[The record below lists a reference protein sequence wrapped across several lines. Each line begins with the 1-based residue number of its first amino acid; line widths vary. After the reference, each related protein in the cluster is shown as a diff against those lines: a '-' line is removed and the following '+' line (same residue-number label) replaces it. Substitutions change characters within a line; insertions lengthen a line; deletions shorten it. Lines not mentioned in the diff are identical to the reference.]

1 MAKEQCLFCDI
12 PQERVIAENSIAYAI
27 RDGFLVTE
35 GHTLI
40 IPKNHVD
47 EYFGLSIE
55 ELLGCDNLLKSVRRD
70 LLLVD
75 DSIKGF
81 NIGMNSGAVAGQTV
95 FHCHIHLNPRREG
108 DVENPREGVRHL
120 IPDKGYARVCLKSL
134 TLTDTI
140 RGRKVFS

>member
-1 MAKEQCLFCDI
+1 LAKAPCLFCDI
-12 PQERVIAENSIAYAI
+12 SQERVISENSIAYAI
-27 RDGFLVTE
+27 RDGFPVTE

-40 IPKNHVD
+40 IPKDHVD

-81 NIGMNSGAVAGQTV
+81 NIGMNSGTVAGQTV
-95 FHCHIHLNPRREG
+95 FHCHIHLIPRREG
-108 DVENPREGVRHL
+108 DVENPRGGVRHL
-120 IPDKGYARVCLKSL
+120 IPGKGYY
-134 TLTDTI
+134 
-140 RGRKVFS
+140 

>member
-1 MAKEQCLFCDI
+1 MVKAPCLFCDI
-12 PQERVIAENSIAYAI
+12 SQERVISENSIAYAI
-27 RDGFLVTE
+27 RDGFPVTE

-81 NIGMNSGAVAGQTV
+81 NIGMNSGTVAGQVV
-95 FHCHIHLNPRREG
+95 FHCHIHLIPRREG
-108 DVENPREGVRHL
+108 DVENPRGGVRHL
-120 IPDKGYARVCLKSL
+120 IPGKGHY
-134 TLTDTI
+134 
-140 RGRKVFS
+140 

>member
-1 MAKEQCLFCDI
+1 LVKAPCLFCDI
-12 PQERVIAENSIAYAI
+12 SQERVISENSIAYAI
-27 RDGFLVTE
+27 RDGFPVTE

-81 NIGMNSGAVAGQTV
+81 NIGMNSGTVAGQVV
-95 FHCHIHLNPRREG
+95 FHCHIHLIPRREG
-108 DVENPREGVRHL
+108 DVENPRGGVRHL
-120 IPDKGYARVCLKSL
+120 IPGKGHY
-134 TLTDTI
+134 
-140 RGRKVFS
+140 

>member
-1 MAKEQCLFCDI
+1 LADEPCLFCNILQD
-12 PQERVIAENSIAYAI
+12 RVIAENSIAYAI
-27 RDGFLVTE
+27 RDGFPVTE

-81 NIGMNSGAVAGQTV
+81 NIGMNSGSVAGQTI
-95 FHCHIHLNPRREG
+95 FHCHIHLIPRREG
-108 DVENPREGVRHL
+108 DVENPRGGVRHL
-120 IPDKGYARVCLKSL
+120 IPGKGHY
-134 TLTDTI
+134 
-140 RGRKVFS
+140 